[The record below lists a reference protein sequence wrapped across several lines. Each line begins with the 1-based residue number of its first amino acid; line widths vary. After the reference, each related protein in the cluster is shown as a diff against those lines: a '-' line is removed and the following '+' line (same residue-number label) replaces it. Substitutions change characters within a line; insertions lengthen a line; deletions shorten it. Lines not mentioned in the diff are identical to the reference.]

1 MNDFKSFNE
10 FMEEQHSYSM
20 KADLNSDIEENP
32 EQAPVNGNNVS
43 SNSGKKYKHKR
54 NRRSS
59 FKSIVLICLSV
70 IAVFMI
76 ALFLL
81 PVPLG
86 YIVLTGSDI
95 LTMDDILFEG
105 KIRQPVNVLQ
115 ISTSQLEERLSR
127 DIRIQSVQVQRKFP
141 LVMEI
146 IVQDRIPIA
155 IVQDEFGYALVD
167 KDGIVL
173 DTVQSIKKV
182 NVPLITGKRFG
193 NLLLEDRI
201 SGSDI
206 DEALDFLNHLSPEGI
221 RAFSEVN
228 IGNPENINAYT
239 REGITVRLGD
249 GERMEERAQ
258 LAEDMV
264 GDVKA
269 RGLSVEYLDAN
280 PSSALIKLKK

>member
-10 FMEEQHSYSM
+10 FIEEQHGHST
-20 KADLNSDIEENP
+20 KADSNLDVVENP
-32 EQAPVNGNNVS
+32 EQPPAIGNTIS
-43 SNSGKKYKHKR
+43 LKSGKKRKHKG
-54 NRRSS
+54 NRKSSLRSN
-59 FKSIVLICLSV
+59 ILIGFSV
-70 IAVFMI
+70 IIIFFL
-76 ALFLL
+76 ALLLL

-86 YIVLTGSDI
+86 YIFLTGSDI
-95 LTMDDILFEG
+95 LTVDDILFEG

-127 DIRIQSVQVQRKFP
+127 DIRIDSVQVHRKFP
-141 LVMEI
+141 LTME
-146 IVQDRIPIA
+146 VVVHDRIPIA
-155 IVQDEFGYALVD
+155 IVQGEFGYALVD
-167 KDGIVL
+167 KDGIVM
-173 DTVQSIKKV
+173 DTVQSISKV
-182 NVPLITGKRFG
+182 TVPLITGKRFG

-206 DEALDFLNHLSPEGI
+206 DEALNFLNNLSPEGI
-221 RAFSEVN
+221 RVFSEVN

-239 REGITVRLGD
+239 REGIAVRLGD
-249 GERMEERAQ
+249 GERMEERAR

-280 PSSALIKLKK
+280 PASALIKLKK